1 MDSPL
6 SPRSEQGLADSGVDL
21 GSAIY
26 ALAGRLF
33 PICRSITGRGVR
45 ETIGILREHVD
56 IALHEV
62 PTGTQVFDWV
72 IPAEWNITDAYIK
85 DATGRRVVD
94 FARSNLHVMSYSRSI
109 RKVMPLSEL
118 KDHIYTLPAQPDLI
132 PYKTAYY
139 IDDWA
144 FCMSHEQFLALA
156 DGDYEVV
163 IDSSKTDGHLSY
175 GEYLHRGTSG
185 REVLLSAHIC
195 HPSLANDN
203 CSGLAV
209 LTFLARLLRGRKT
222 HYSYRF
228 LFAPG
233 TIGSLTWLSRNE
245 DGLARIDHGLV
256 VSCLGDGGG
265 PNYKKSRPGNAV
277 IDRLMTRITCD
288 EKAMSV
294 QDFIPYGYDERQFCS
309 PGFNLPVGLLQRSA
323 FATFPEYHT
332 SADNLDFIRP
342 EHLASSFRML
352 TDMIDALEGN
362 WVPLNLQPK
371 GEPQLGKRGLFA
383 PVGGHKT
390 NSVRTMAYLWVLNL
404 ADGTNSLLDI
414 AERADMSFSEVSA
427 AAARLKDVGLLAD
440 LGRTAG

>member
-1 MDSPL
+1 
-6 SPRSEQGLADSGVDL
+6 
-21 GSAIY
+21 
-26 ALAGRLF
+26 
-33 PICRSITGRGVR
+33 
-45 ETIGILREHVD
+45 
-56 IALHEV
+56 
-62 PTGTQVFDWV
+62 
-72 IPAEWNITDAYIK
+72 
-85 DATGRRVVD
+85 
-94 FARSNLHVMSYSRSI
+94 
-109 RKVMPLSEL
+109 
-118 KDHIYTLPAQPDLI
+118 
-132 PYKTAYY
+132 
-139 IDDWA
+139 
-144 FCMSHEQFLALA
+144 
-156 DGDYEVV
+156 
-163 IDSSKTDGHLSY
+163 
-175 GEYLHRGTSG
+175 
-185 REVLLSAHIC
+185 
-195 HPSLANDN
+195 
-203 CSGLAV
+203 
-209 LTFLARLLRGRKT
+209 
-222 HYSYRF
+222 
-228 LFAPG
+228 
-233 TIGSLTWLSRNE
+233 
-245 DGLARIDHGLV
+245 
-256 VSCLGDGGG
+256 
-265 PNYKKSRPGNAV
+265 
-277 IDRLMTRITCD
+277 
-288 EKAMSV
+288 MSV